1 MKHAEKDEFFDE
13 VKRWSERK
21 HRLLG
26 KYLPPFTAKV
36 GSWAH
41 EIYCVDAFAGAA
53 RYEDGKEG
61 SPLLMARLSDTAA
74 AWSNP
79 VTLRL
84 INIEKKPAHYKS
96 LCEATAPWVERGIVI
111 NKKGSFGDK
120 VTEILRD
127 IGTRPA
133 LFFLDPYGPTKIYF
147 RCLLPIL
154 NRQVS
159 ATELIINFNAYG
171 LRRLGNLLHTQ
182 SRQISENSVEKVVN
196 HVTSIMG
203 DDGWKQD
210 FIGDEFDNNQREV
223 RLVERYVNT
232 LNKFGYHVVAYP
244 IREAIGSHPKYY
256 LIFCSRHV
264 QGVTLMNSFICE
276 EEDQMLDEDT
286 NDNLPLFMSAGLR
299 QSAQAVEDR
308 RILLREYF
316 EEYLEQ
322 HGRTTRGEIKQH
334 VIFKHF
340 GRFHDKDF
348 TKVAQD
354 MVNEGVLV
362 TGHGRK
368 RFNDS
373 EPLTYVPPSTGESKL
388 RRRS

>member
-1 MKHAEKDEFFDE
+1 M
-13 VKRWSERK
+13 
-21 HRLLG
+21 
-26 KYLPPFTAKV
+26 
-36 GSWAH
+36 AH
-41 EIYCVDAFAGAA
+41 
-53 RYEDGKEG
+53 
-61 SPLLMARLSDTAA
+61 LSDTAA
-74 AWSNP
+74 VWSNP

-84 INIEKKPAHYKS
+84 INIEKKPSHYKS

-120 VTEILRD
+120 VTEIIKD
-127 IGTRPA
+127 IGTKPA

-154 NRQVS
+154 SRGVQ

-171 LRRLGNLLHTQ
+171 LRRLGNLLHTR
-182 SRQISENSVEKVVN
+182 SRRISE
-196 HVTSIMG
+196 
-203 DDGWKQD
+203 
-210 FIGDEFDNNQREV
+210 
-223 RLVERYVNT
+223 
-232 LNKFGYHVVAYP
+232 
-244 IREAIGSHPKYY
+244 IR
-256 LIFCSRHV
+256 
-264 QGVTLMNSFICE
+264 E

-286 NDNLPLFMSAGLR
+286 SDNLPLFMSAGVR

-308 RILLREYF
+308 RILLRDYF

-322 HGRTTRGEIKQH
+322 HRRTTRGGIRQH
-334 VIFKHF
+334 IIFKHF

-354 MVNEGVLV
+354 MVNDGVLV

-373 EPLTYVPPSTGESKL
+373 EPLTYIPPSTGESKL